1 MEKYFSALDQLE
13 QLRAENAA
21 LIIERDLNIRQ
32 ANAYMDENKRLKT
45 TLCKY
50 QHIASPK
57 DRKVTKLLTEIERLK
72 AELAEAKKDA
82 ERLENR
88 VGLWQII

>member
-1 MEKYFSALDQLE
+1 MDTCIKAGTYCPVCKEIPSADCWHNASEFQRGANYLEKYFSALDQLE
-13 QLRAENAA
+13 QLRTEN
-21 LIIERDLNIRQ
+21 
-32 ANAYMDENKRLKT
+32 
-45 TLCKY
+45 
-50 QHIASPK
+50 
-57 DRKVTKLLTEIERLK
+57 ERLK